1 MTEFGDGQMETR
13 FRKFVMG
20 TLTTISLCGLC
31 GGASRQIPTLDIGTT
46 APDFNLPGTDGKMYS
61 IKSFSDSQIL
71 AVIFTCNHCPTA
83 QAYEQR
89 IMSLHSDYKG
99 KGVAVVAI
107 TPNDPNAVRLDELGY
122 TDLCDSFE
130 ETKLRAKEKGFEFP
144 YLYDGENQKVS
155 LVYGPVSTPHVFI
168 FDKDR
173 KLRYVGGI
181 DNSENP
187 KLVKKRFVRD
197 ALDALLASKP
207 VAVEKTKTFGC
218 SIKWA
223 DKRKMVE
230 RAFAKWAKEEVGLET
245 IDRQKV
251 AELLKNKSDNLMLL
265 NTWATWC
272 GPCVIEFPELVTI
285 NRIYRGREF
294 EMVTISLDTP
304 NKKEKV
310 IKFLKKQQASCRN
323 YLWESN
329 DKNEFSDVFDEKWR
343 GEIPYTLIIKPGG
356 EIIYRHAGII
366 EPLEVKK
373 VIVEYIGRY
382 FF

>member
-1 MTEFGDGQMETR
+1 METR

-20 TLTTISLCGLC
+20 ILTTISLCGLC
-31 GGASRQIPTLDIGTT
+31 GGASRQIPTLEIG
-46 APDFNLPGTDGKMYS
+46 AVPPDFNLPGIDSKMYS
-61 IKSFSDSQIL
+61 LKSFSDSQTL

-89 IMSLHSDYKG
+89 IMSLYSDYKG

-107 TPNDPNAVRLDELGY
+107 TPNDPRAVRLDELGY
-122 TDLCDSFE
+122 SDLGDSFE
-130 ETKLRAKEKGFEFP
+130 ETKLRAKERGFEFP

-155 LVYGPVSTPHVFI
+155 LAYGPVSTPHVFI

-197 ALDALLASKP
+197 ALLGGKP
-207 VAVEKTKTFGC
+207 VAVEKTRTFGF

-223 DKRKMVE
+223 NKRKLVE

-251 AELLKNKSDNLMLL
+251 AELLKNKSDKLMLL
-265 NTWATWC
+265 NIWATWC
-272 GPCVIEFPELVTI
+272 EPCVIEFPELVTI
-285 NRIYRGREF
+285 NRMYRGREF
-294 EMVTISLDTP
+294 ELVTISLDTP
-304 NKKEKV
+304 DKKEKV
-310 IKFLKKQQASCRN
+310 ITFLKKQQASCRN
-323 YLWESN
+323 YHWAGD
-329 DKNEFSDVFDEKWR
+329 DKNEFADVLDEKWR

-373 VIVEYIGRY
+373 VIVNYLGRY